1 VLDVGQRAH
10 REVQAVGQIGAV
22 AEAQRDAPTH
32 DVVQMPLLVAA
43 LRRHAHPDT
52 DTPKMR
58 HGSSPK
64 FHETRDMLRLHFS
77 HSPGIEWVAR

>member
-1 VLDVGQRAH
+1 MAVTGQFS
-10 REVQAVGQIGAV
+10 V
-22 AEAQRDAPTH
+22 AADNAPTH
-32 DVVQMPLLVAA
+32 DVVQMPQLVAA